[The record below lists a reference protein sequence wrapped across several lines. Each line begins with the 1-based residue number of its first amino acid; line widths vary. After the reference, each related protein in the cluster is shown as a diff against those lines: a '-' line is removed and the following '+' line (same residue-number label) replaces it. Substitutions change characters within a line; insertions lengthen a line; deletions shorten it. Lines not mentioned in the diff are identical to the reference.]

1 MSTAKTLGNS
11 MEARGVGSNGEQSG
25 EASPM
30 QRAVPREKR
39 PLWNEHVASRSQTS
53 KTPGFSVP
61 LRTHLDTSLPAEQVQ
76 PRLLP
81 LLSYI
86 TSPSTPHFHPWS
98 QRREPGKRGTYW
110 GTMVIWTKQMKRKTS
125 EAHAT

>member
-81 LLSYI
+81 LLSSALLYNLPI
-86 TSPSTPHFHPWS
+86 HAPFP
-98 QRREPGKRGTYW
+98 RARGGNPGKGVLTGARW
-110 GTMVIWTKQMKRKTS
+110 
-125 EAHAT
+125 